1 MGRPSAI
8 TDQVRE
14 AIEYLYRPGVSVRV
28 LHAELRAAGVDVSHA
43 TVHRYLKR
51 RAENGAPPPAAPVR
65 AAPAP
70 APASSD
76 APPAPVDEVASLE
89 AEFRDVDAAMT
100 NLRPALA
107 TGGAAVLE
115 YKRLGEVKDRLART
129 LAEIRPRPEAEAER
143 LAALGAAAR
152 AELLERVR
160 AAARVD
166 EGLRGKVQRQRE
178 VIEALTSRVEE
189 VEA

>member
-1 MGRPSAI
+1 MARPTAI

-43 TVHRYLKR
+43 TVGRYLRR
-51 RAENGAPPPAAPVR
+51 RAEQGPLVPARAATAPALASAPV
-65 AAPAP
+65 
-70 APASSD
+70 
-76 APPAPVDEVASLE
+76 VDEIASLE
-89 AEFRDVDAAMT
+89 AEFRDVDAAMLA
-100 NLRPALA
+100 LRGAL
-107 TGGAAVLE
+107 TMGGASVLE
-115 YKRLGEVKDRLART
+115 YKRLGEVKDRIART

-143 LAALGAAAR
+143 LAALGAAAK

-160 AAARVD
+160 AQARVD
-166 EGLRGKVQRQRE
+166 EDLRGRVQRQKE
-178 VIEALTSRVEE
+178 WIDAQIERM